1 MATSS
6 IEILSQPLDTENEE
20 NGRNQEEHVF
30 VDGIGKSA
38 VVVKS
43 PAVCG
48 VSGSVMTACT
58 RVSIPTSVNSY
69 GNTSKIWRLD

>member
-1 MATSS
+1 MDETKKRIPIGSPQSPRSLGA
-6 IEILSQPLDTENEE
+6 P
-20 NGRNQEEHVF
+20 HVF